1 MPTELNLLRGE
12 FLQPPLESKPGVWW
26 WWLGGAVSKDGITA
40 DLEAMRRQ
48 GISYAMV
55 YTAGQGGPR
64 APKGLPFMSEAWRA
78 HFRFAVREAAR
89 LGIRLGVNICEGWNC
104 GGPWVGTE
112 DAVKDLVWNE
122 TKIEG
127 PAGIDLDLGTPW
139 KVLSLTGTI
148 PQQRQE
154 VVHWYRDIAVL
165 ACREDPRGVWQ
176 LSDVKDLTDL
186 TRDGRLRWEAPE
198 GRWTVLRFGCAVR
211 EEASMDPEVGY
222 HRIKN
227 TISAETGWE
236 IDPMSSG
243 AMDRH
248 FAHSGARLI
257 EDAGE
262 LAGRTLSFLQID
274 SWEVGIPTWTQDF
287 TGEFRT
293 RRGYDPIRYLPA
305 LLGKTLDTPDV
316 GARFVWDFRRTIA
329 DLIAENYYG
338 RLTQLCHE
346 HGLGTHCE
354 AGGPFYT
361 HFIDAMECQG
371 AQDVPMAE
379 FWSSRRPIQ
388 LWGDS
393 FEVVQGVSSPFFH
406 TVEEEYPATCFGTI
420 KQLADAA
427 HVYGK
432 NICQAE
438 SYTSTNEDWSEDPYF
453 LKALG
458 DRAFCL
464 GLNRQILSFYVHQ
477 STLTDKPGYEWEHV
491 GTHFDRNI
499 TWFPLSHGW
508 LTYLARCQHLLR
520 QGVFAA
526 DIVYFAGQ
534 AVPNFV
540 LLDRK
545 PVSGFDF
552 DVINAQALL
561 TRASARDGRLALPDG
576 VTYRYLVLP
585 EGAAES
591 ATPQVLQKMR
601 ELVEGGVTLVGS
613 RPRHSLGLTNYPGS
627 EQQVKEL
634 ADALWGTDPKDRGA
648 LPVGTGRVIW
658 GRALEEVIRA
668 DRLEPDVEFR
678 GVPADVEVDWLHR
691 HGAQHDIYFLANL
704 SEQAISVE
712 AVFRIHERVPELWDP
727 VTGEMVDLLEFH
739 QEGLRTVIPLQLAAK
754 QSFFLIFGRVSHGP
768 RAAGA
773 RNFPPLRQIARL
785 AGPWEVRFDAAWGG
799 PEKVTFRNLEDWSQR
814 PEDGIRYY
822 SGKATYRKKFDLPS
836 SGHRRVFLDLGEV
849 KNVAQVRLNGKD
861 LGVVWTAPWRVDV
874 TAVATTEGNELEIDI
889 VNLWPNRLIGDGLL
903 PQDRRFTKTNVR
915 TYDTPHPVFRYSD
928 TEVTRGEAEFSDV
941 TPDLLRSGLLG
952 PVTLLAEAST

>member
-1 MPTELNLLRGE
+1 MATEDNPLRRG
-12 FLQPPLESKPGVWW
+12 FLQPPPEAQPGVWW
-26 WWLGGAVSKDGITA
+26 FWLGGAVGKEGITA

-55 YTAGQGGPR
+55 YCAGQGGPA
-64 APKGLPFMSEAWRA
+64 APKGLPFMSEAWRT

-89 LGIRLGVNICEGWNC
+89 IGIRLGVNICEGWNC

-122 TKIEG
+122 TKIDG
-127 PAGIDLDLGTPW
+127 PAQIDLDLGVPW
-139 KVLSLTGTI
+139 KVLPLPGTI
-148 PQQRQE
+148 PQERQE

-165 ACREDPRGVWQ
+165 ACRADPRGVWQ
-176 LSDVKDLTDL
+176 LTDIRDLTEF
-186 TRDGRLRWEAPE
+186 TREGRLRWEAPA

-222 HRIKN
+222 HLIKN
-227 TISAETGWE
+227 TISTETGWE
-236 IDPMSSG
+236 IDPMSAG

-248 FAHSGARLI
+248 FAHTGARLI

-262 LAGRTLSFLQID
+262 HAGRTLSFLQID
-274 SWEVGIPTWTQDF
+274 SWEVGIPTWTQEF
-287 TGEFRT
+287 AEEFRA
-293 RRGYDPIRYLPA
+293 RRGYDAIRYLPA
-305 LLGKTLDTPDV
+305 LVGKTVDTADV
-316 GARFVWDFRRTIA
+316 SARFAWDFRRTVA

-338 RLTQLCHE
+338 RLTQLCHA

-379 FWSSRRPIQ
+379 FWSSRTPIQ

-393 FEVVQGVSSPFFH
+393 FEVVQGVSTPFFR
-406 TVEEEYPATCFGTI
+406 TVEEEYPATCFGTV
-420 KQLADAA
+420 KLLADAA
-427 HVYGK
+427 HVYGRR
-432 NICQAE
+432 ICQAE

-453 LKALG
+453 LKPLG

-491 GTHFDRNI
+491 GTHFDRNV

-508 LTYLARCQHLLR
+508 LSYLARCQHLLQ

-534 AVPNFV
+534 AVPNFA

-545 PVSGFDF
+545 PIPGYDF

-561 TRASARDGRLALPDG
+561 TRADAQDGKLTLPDG
-576 VTYRYLVLP
+576 VAYRYLVLA

-591 ATPQVLQKMR
+591 VTPQVLQKMR

-613 RPRHSLGLTNYPGS
+613 RPRHSLGLTGYPSS
-627 EQQVKEL
+627 EQQVRAL
-634 ADALWGTDPKDRGA
+634 ADALWGTDPKDRGT
-648 LPVGTGRVIW
+648 LPVGAGRVIW

-668 DRLEPDVEFR
+668 DSLEPDVELR
-678 GVPADVEVDWLHR
+678 GVPADAELDWLHR
-691 HGAQHDIYFLANL
+691 HEARHEIYFLANL
-704 SEQAISVE
+704 SEQAMSVE
-712 AVFRIHERVPELWDP
+712 AVFRIHGRVPELWDP
-727 VTGEMVDLLEFH
+727 VTGEIVDLPEFT
-739 QEGLRTVIPLQLAAK
+739 QDGRRTVIPLRFAPR
-754 QSFFLIFGRVSHGP
+754 QSVFLVFARLSWEPRVP
-768 RAAGA
+768 GA
-773 RNFPPLRQIARL
+773 RNFPPLREIARL

-799 PEKVTFRNLEDWSQR
+799 PEKAVFSKLEDWSQR

-822 SGKATYRKKFDLPS
+822 SGKATYRKTFDLPS

-849 KNVAQVRLNGKD
+849 RNVAQVRLNGKD
-861 LGVVWTAPWRVDV
+861 LGVVWTAPWRVEV
-874 TAVATTEGNELEIDI
+874 TAAATREGNELEIDV

-903 PQDRRFTKTNVR
+903 PKDRRFTRTNVR

-928 TEVTRGEAEFSDV
+928 TEVTRGKAELSDV

-952 PVTLLAEAST
+952 PVTLMAEAHS

>member
-1 MPTELNLLRGE
+1 MPTARNTLRRE
-12 FLQPPLESKPGVWW
+12 FLQPPGESGPGVWW
-26 WWLGGAVSKDGITA
+26 WWLGGAVSTEGITA

-64 APKGLPFMSEAWRA
+64 APKGPPFMSEAWRT

-89 LGIRLGVNICEGWNC
+89 LGIRIGVNICEGWNC
-104 GGPWVGTE
+104 GGPWVRTE
-112 DAVKDLVWNE
+112 DAVKDLVWDE
-122 TKIEG
+122 TEIEG
-127 PAGIDLDLGTPW
+127 PGEIDLDLRVPW
-139 KVLSLTGTI
+139 KVLSLAGTL
-148 PQQRQE
+148 PQERPE

-165 ACREDPRGVWQ
+165 ACREDRPGVWQ
-176 LSDVKDLTDL
+176 LSDVKDLTEL
-186 TRDGRLRWEAPE
+186 TQEGRLRWEAPE

-222 HRIKN
+222 HLTKN

-236 IDPMSSG
+236 VDPMSTG

-248 FAHSGARLI
+248 FAHSGAKLI

-262 LAGRTLSFLQID
+262 LAGQTLRFLQID
-274 SWEVGIPTWTQDF
+274 SWEIGIPTWTQEF
-287 TGEFRT
+287 AEEFRS

-305 LLGKTLDTPDV
+305 LVGKTLDTADV
-316 GARFVWDFRRTIA
+316 GARFAWDFRRTVG
-329 DLIAENYYG
+329 DLIAQNYYG
-338 RLTQLCHE
+338 RLTELCHE
-346 HGLGTHCE
+346 RGLGTHCE

-361 HFIDAMECQG
+361 HFIDALECQG
-371 AQDVPMAE
+371 VQDVPMAE

-388 LWGDS
+388 LWGES
-393 FEVVQGVSSPFFH
+393 FEVAQGVSAPFFR

-432 NICQAE
+432 KICQAE

-477 STLTDKPGYEWEHV
+477 STLADKPGYEWEHV
-491 GTHFDRNI
+491 GTHFDRNV
-499 TWFPLSHGW
+499 TWFALSHGW

-545 PVSGFDF
+545 PIPGYDF

-561 TRASARDGRLALPDG
+561 TRASAQDGRMTLPDG
-576 VTYRYLVLP
+576 VTYRYFVLP

-591 ATPQVLQKMR
+591 VTPQVLQKMR

-613 RPRHSLGLTNYPGS
+613 RPKHSLGLTDYPSS
-627 EQQVKEL
+627 EQHVGQL
-634 ADALWGTDPKDRGA
+634 ADELWGRDLSGCGTRQVGA
-648 LPVGTGRVIW
+648 GRVIW

-668 DRLEPDVEFR
+668 DRLEPDVELR
-678 GVPADVEVDWLHR
+678 GVPADVELDWLHR
-691 HGAQHDIYFLANL
+691 HEAQHDIYFLANL
-704 SEQAISVE
+704 NEQAMSIE
-712 AVFRIHERVPELWDP
+712 AVFRICERMPELWDP
-727 VTGEMVDLLEFH
+727 VTGAIVDLVEFR
-739 QEGLRTVIPLQLAAK
+739 QEGLRTVIPLQFAAK
-754 QSFFLIFGRVSHGP
+754 QSFFVAFRRASRQPRVP
-768 RAAGA
+768 WA
-773 RNFPPLRQIARL
+773 RNFPPIIEIARL
-785 AGPWEVRFDAAWGG
+785 VGPWEVSFDVSWGG
-799 PEKVTFRNLEDWSQR
+799 PESVTFQRLDDWSQR

-822 SGKATYRKKFDLPS
+822 SGKATYRKTFDLPAGS
-836 SGHRRVFLDLGEV
+836 HRRVLLDLGEV

-874 TAVATTEGNELEIDI
+874 TAGATQEGNELEIDV

-903 PQDRRFTKTNVR
+903 PKDRRFTKTNVR

-928 TEVTRGEAEFSDV
+928 TEVTRGEAELSDV

-952 PVTLLAEAST
+952 PVTLLAEAYS